1 MTKAVPETPRTFH
14 PQAIHLVRTATQ
26 AQLLLSQ
33 MADHKANLLMGAAF
47 VVFTLSVG
55 QANSGSLALLLL
67 GSFAFV
73 SACLAMMAGMPSVG
87 SSSPSGK
94 DANILFFGIFAR
106 MEEDEFAD
114 RVLDSL
120 EEDEDM
126 FRLMLR
132 DIHQN
137 GKVLQRKKYRLL
149 GWSYRIFLS
158 GLALSFVAFLYEQR
172 VLFGMAG

>member
-1 MTKAVPETPRTFH
+1 MSEVAPNPPRSFH

-26 AQLLLSQ
+26 AQLMLSQ

-87 SSSPSGK
+87 SSSPSG
-94 DANILFFGIFAR
+94 DNANILFFGIFAR
-106 MEEDEFAD
+106 MKEDEFAN
-114 RVLDSL
+114 RVLDNL
-120 EEDEDM
+120 EGEEDM

-137 GKVLQRKKYRLL
+137 GQVLQRKKYRLL
-149 GWSYRIFLS
+149 GWSYRIFLA
-158 GLALSFVAFLYEQR
+158 GLALSFIAFLFEQR
-172 VLFGMAG
+172 GLFGMAG